1 MIVMNKQE
9 KNKER
14 IEIIKEE
21 RYELLKE
28 VRESINN
35 GNDAVIENAEN
46 IIEALDYDEKNIK
59 KYEAL
64 KEAQTLIESLTKE
77 IANAKTKEEI
87 EVLRKKLNYYIN
99 KVKNEAKKRN
109 IDYSEYY
116 ENVTNIRKNIAKYIR
131 FIKRR
136 DQIEELEKINEMY
149 DELDKE
155 AQKKL
160 SRQISSARN
169 YNTRVIKEQKT
180 PKVVVIEKNAE
191 NLVQKEVKKAI
202 EAVPNEFI
210 DEIKDDNEVIKD
222 EEEHRDVD
230 FVLVG
235 YNNENLNV
243 DDLVEDQSDNKA
255 VSIINNID
263 EEPTKAMIVL
273 NRKIDNSER
282 KKSLYFQIEDEY
294 ASDEEFVAAKVDEF
308 GHRYKISEAYEY
320 SNSIG
325 KNMISFIKNIP
336 IYNANK
342 RKIKR
347 MMCEYSLF
355 HRSDDLGIYIEYVR
369 KDNSIIEGL
378 RKIFNKSSLYNR
390 EDEYLD
396 NHERCVNWILSFVKE
411 NNIRLNYRL
420 AK

>member
-35 GNDAVIENAEN
+35 GNDAVIENAES

-87 EVLRKKLNYYIN
+87 ETLRKKLNYYIN

-116 ENVTNIRKNIAKYIR
+116 ENVTNIRKNISKYIR

-136 DQIEELEKINEMY
+136 DQIEELEKINEKY
-149 DELDKE
+149 YELDKE
-155 AQKKL
+155 SQKKL
-160 SRQISSARN
+160 SHQISSARN
-169 YNTRVIKEQKT
+169 YNTRIIKEKMMQNS
-180 PKVVVIEKNAE
+180 VVLENN
-191 NLVQKEVKKAI
+191 NLVQEELKRDIEVSPI
-202 EAVPNEFI
+202 ELVSDSEDKNESMT
-210 DEIKDDNEVIKD
+210 DER
-222 EEEHRDVD
+222 EHHDVD

-235 YNNENLNV
+235 YKNENLNV

-273 NRKIDNSER
+273 NRKKDNSER

-294 ASDEEFVAAKVDEF
+294 ASDEEFVTAKVDEF
-308 GHRYKISEAYEY
+308 GQRYKISEAYEY
-320 SNSIG
+320 NNSIG
-325 KNMISFIKNIP
+325 KNMISFVKNIP

-347 MMCEYSLF
+347 MMCEYTLF
-355 HRSDDLGIYIEYVR
+355 HRSDDLGIYIEYIR

-390 EDEYLD
+390 ENEYLN

-411 NNIRLNYRL
+411 NNIILNYRL